1 MSEGVKDV
9 RQVDNSIL
17 FNLQKVVVAEKGESI
32 YAVSRDA
39 LDYLLGLDGLAG
51 SFEYIKQL
59 KSNVVVDVGTG
70 KGLAWS
76 KLAQKYGDGLDF
88 WATNLV
94 YDKHLVDLFGNRIK
108 FTPVEFMKGFADE
121 SVAGVVA
128 MKSIAYS
135 SSPERAMGEIDRIL
149 VPGGLIKAS
158 FRGPEESGVIDLNY
172 QKHDEFTKNLKSLGY
187 DVEVVDNEIVLAI
200 KPGGGVRAKDI
211 LAKDLES
218 VEQKPFI

>member
-1 MSEGVKDV
+1 MVDIVVGMSE
-9 RQVDNSIL
+9 RQNVL
-17 FNLQKVVVAEKGESI
+17 EGLQKVVKAEKGESAYTVNRGAI
-32 YAVSRDA
+32 
-39 LDYLLGLDGLAG
+39 DYLFGLDGLIG

-59 KSNVVVDVGTG
+59 KSNIVVDVGTG

-76 KLAQKYGDGLDF
+76 ELAKKYGDGLDF

-94 YDKHLVDLFGNRIK
+94 YDKHLVDLFGDRIK
-108 FTPVEFMKGFADE
+108 FTPVEFMKGFSDE
-121 SVAGVVA
+121 SVGGVMA

-135 SSPERAMGEIDRIL
+135 SSPERAIAEIDRIL

-158 FRGPEESGVIDLNY
+158 FRGPEESGVIDLDY

-187 DVEVVDNEIVLAI
+187 DVEVIGEEVVLAI
-200 KPGGGVRAKDI
+200 KPGGEIRAKDI

-218 VEQKPFI
+218 VEQKPFV